1 MPIIGS
7 HTLLDNALPSGIDTQ
22 YVLNFQSRDGLTGAE
37 IVGLAATLIGQAN
50 NEIIGFY
57 GGLLTLTEELYA
69 SMEVGDGSRSMTPKA
84 TEFAKEDGVVGE
96 EIAHMLFVDKYKD
109 AVGWSVEWLREARR
123 EKIVA
128 SLNLIRNRWRNRVDY
143 DVVWRLLSAAEVR
156 VGNTGYAPG
165 WAIGTGTNTNYVPPQ
180 WMTEVFDST
189 HTHYKR
195 TNAAATA
202 ANTLS
207 ALESGAEELS
217 HHGHV
222 GDKVAFVSNNLAKLL
237 TSSNDKRIA
246 LYVPSQFRMTAGNS
260 SSQIVSLSGIVEGV
274 PGETVAWVNTDA
286 GLVEVKRHPRFPAG
300 YLWLGKSYGQLNA
313 LNPLAVRTDPL
324 WGGFGLTINPIT
336 DRSLQ
341 PKLEMIEFEAK
352 HGVNVNDRTN
362 GYAHQIAAGSDSYEN
377 PTIQG

>member
-7 HTLLDNALPSGIDTQ
+7 HTLLDNALPSGIDAQ
-22 YVLNFQSRDGLTGAE
+22 YVLNFQSRDGLTGTE

-50 NEIIGFY
+50 NDIINFY
-57 GGLLTLTEELYA
+57 GGLVTLTEEMYA
-69 SMEVGDGSRSMTPKA
+69 SMEVGDGARSMTPKA
-84 TEFAKEDGVVGE
+84 TEFAKDDGVVAE
-96 EIAHMLFVDKYKD
+96 EIAHMLFIEKYKD

-123 EKIVA
+123 DKIVA

-143 DVVWRLLSAAEVR
+143 DVVWRLLNNSEVR

-189 HTHYKR
+189 HTHYER

-202 ANTLS
+202 ANVLT
-207 ALESGAEELS
+207 AIEAGAAELS
-217 HHGHV
+217 HHGHI
-222 GDKVAFVSNNLAKLL
+222 GEKVAFVADNLATLL
-237 TSSNDKRIA
+237 LGSNDKRIA
-246 LYVPSQFRMTAGNS
+246 LYVPERFRISGGTGAQAVTVAG
-260 SSQIVSLSGIVEGV
+260 VVEGV
-274 PGETVAWVNTDA
+274 PGETIAWINTKA
-286 GLVEVKRHPRFPAG
+286 GVVEVRRHPRFPAG
-300 YLWLGKSYGQLNA
+300 YLWVGKSYGALDT
-313 LNPLAVRTDPL
+313 LNPLAIRTDPL
-324 WGGFGLTINPIT
+324 WGGFGLTINPVT

-362 GYAHQIAAGSDSYEN
+362 GYAHQIASGSDDYEN